1 MRILRRI
8 FVVTALIT
16 ALRGNVTQAQQL
28 STNQVIDRIV
38 QRENEEMKTLH
49 QYDPIVE
56 TYVQDLRPDNELGMM
71 SITDHYF
78 LGKAILSEGTVQRP
92 LGGKKNAK
100 PKSVKLG
107 GLGGVF
113 DKKSAADGFLN
124 LIYVDSNA
132 FDREHYRL
140 DYVRREFLDE
150 VRCLVFDVT
159 PLGEKD
165 SERFLGRI
173 WVEDRDYTIV
183 RFNGADSSAEHSK
196 GNRLHF
202 DSWRVN
208 VRPGVWVPAYI
219 YSAES
224 GAGDVLSGR
233 LLFQAQTLLWGYSP
247 KTFSDDERVAESQAR
262 PGHETEEG
270 GLDRLQAAGLLAP
283 AGPVDKVLYTIVNN
297 LEVSN
302 NLDIEPDVACRVML
316 TSTLESFTVGHTILI
331 SRGLLD
337 VLPDEASLAM
347 VLAHELGHILS
358 GHTLADRWAVRDWSV
373 LLVEDHFDH
382 FDFPI
387 DAPVEEAANAKTIQL
402 LKGSPYKD
410 KLGNSVQFLQ
420 MLGTQAQSLPSLI
433 SPHLISEVPL
443 ANLLLTVAQSTPASK
458 EQSISAL
465 PMGSR
470 IDLNPWTS
478 QVDLQKSK
486 PRALA
491 SGQKRQPLLIN
502 PSIPH
507 LVLQST
513 EGPEQQ
519 GKSVPT
525 DSSQQE
531 N

>member
-1 MRILRRI
+1 VRILRRI
-8 FVVTALIT
+8 FVVTVLIT
-16 ALRGNVTQAQQL
+16 ALRGNATQAQQL

-78 LGKAILSEGTVQRP
+78 LGRAILSEGTVQRP
-92 LGGKKNAK
+92 SGGKKNAK

-132 FDREHYRL
+132 FDHAHYRF

-150 VRCLVFDVT
+150 VRCFVFDVT

-165 SERFLGRI
+165 GDRFLGRI

-183 RFNGADSSAEHSK
+183 RFNGANSSSEHSK

-208 VRPGVWVPAYI
+208 VGPGMWVPAYV

-224 GAGDVLSGR
+224 NAGDVLLNH
-233 LLFQAQTLLWGYSP
+233 LLFQAQTLLWGYNP
-247 KTFSDDERVAESQAR
+247 KTHPDDDHVTASQAA
-262 PGHETEEG
+262 PGREAEED

-297 LEVSN
+297 LEVTN

-316 TSTLESFTVGHTILI
+316 TSTLESFTVGHTIFI

-337 VLPDEASLAM
+337 ILPDEASLAM

-387 DAPVEEAANAKTIQL
+387 DAPVEQAANAKTIQL
-402 LKGSPYKD
+402 LNGSPYKD

-433 SPHLISEVPL
+433 SPHLISEVSL
-443 ANLLLTVAQSTPASK
+443 ANLLLTVAHSTPASK

-470 IDLNPWTS
+470 ISLNPWTS
-478 QVDLQKSK
+478 KVDLQKSK
-486 PRALA
+486 LPAL
-491 SGQKRQPLLIN
+491 SSQKRQPLLIN

-507 LVLQST
+507 LIIQST
-513 EGPEQQ
+513 EGPEQR
-519 GKSVPT
+519 GKSIST
-525 DSSQQE
+525 DASPQK